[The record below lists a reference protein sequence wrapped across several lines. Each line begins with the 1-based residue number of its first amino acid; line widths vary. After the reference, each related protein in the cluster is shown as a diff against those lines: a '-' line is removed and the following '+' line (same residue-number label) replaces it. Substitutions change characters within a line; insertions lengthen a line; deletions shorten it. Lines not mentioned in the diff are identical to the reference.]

1 LPFDHSGSAPSREKP
16 HYCPIEISRGT
27 QSHDDWGPKQVCD
40 RKDRAD
46 SERQIDEN
54 GTPLG
59 WRFMAAERRRRRWL
73 SVCGRSAQRSSLAKE
88 IDN

>member
-16 HYCPIEISRGT
+16 QYCPIEISRGT

-46 SERQIDEN
+46 SERQIDES
-54 GTPLG
+54 GTVLG
-59 WRFMAAERRRRRWL
+59 WAFHGGGKARAQMAERLRSLGAAE
-73 SVCGRSAQRSSLAKE
+73 
-88 IDN
+88 